1 MRTHL
6 RFPSSMM
13 GLLVALHLDVRLN
26 RRWQRHSPKGEK
38 SVSRADD
45 ARPRVTRPS
54 DQTGLVGRKAAN
66 EDLA

>member
-1 MRTHL
+1 ML
-6 RFPSSMM
+6 FPESCASSMM
-13 GLLVALHLDVRLN
+13 GLLVGLRLDARLN
-26 RRWQRHSPKGEK
+26 RRWRRHSPNGEK

-54 DQTGLVGRKAAN
+54 DQTGLVGRKAAD

>member
-26 RRWQRHSPKGEK
+26 RRRRYSPKGEK

-54 DQTGLVGRKAAN
+54 DQTGLVGRKAAD